1 MWTIA
6 VILASS
12 VQNVGQ
18 FATQA
23 DCDRAVAQFQKPG
36 VVAGCIQQ
44 ATPEQ
49 SMAQAQRMMN
59 QFMNSMNPK

>member
-1 MWTIA
+1 MWIIA

-12 VQNVGQ
+12 VQNIGQ
-18 FATQA
+18 FSTQT

-36 VVAGCIQQ
+36 VVAGCVQQ
-44 ATPEQ
+44 PSPEQ

-59 QFMNSMNPK
+59 AFLNSMEK

>member
-6 VILASS
+6 VIFASS

-18 FATQA
+18 FSSQA
-23 DCDRAVAQFQKPG
+23 DCDRALAQFQKPG
-36 VVAGCIQQ
+36 VVAGCVQQ
-44 ATPEQ
+44 PTAEQ

-59 QFMNSMNPK
+59 QFMNSVNTK

>member
-6 VILASS
+6 VIFASS

-18 FATQA
+18 FSSQA
-23 DCDRAVAQFQKPG
+23 DCDRALAQFQKPG
-36 VVAGCIQQ
+36 VVAGCVQQ
-44 ATPEQ
+44 PTAEQ

-59 QFMNSMNPK
+59 QFMNNMNPK

>member
-6 VILASS
+6 VIFASS
-12 VQNVGQ
+12 VQNIGQ
-18 FATQA
+18 FSSQA
-23 DCDRAVAQFQKPG
+23 DCERAVAQFQKPG

>member
-6 VILASS
+6 VIFASS

-18 FATQA
+18 FSSQA
-23 DCDRAVAQFQKPG
+23 DCDRALAQFQKPG
-36 VVAGCIQQ
+36 VIAGCVSQPT
-44 ATPEQ
+44 AEQ

-59 QFMNSMNPK
+59 QFMATMNQK

>member
-6 VILASS
+6 IVLASS
-12 VQNVGQ
+12 VQNIGQ
-18 FATQA
+18 FQTQA

-59 QFMNSMNPK
+59 QFMATMNPK

>member
-6 VILASS
+6 VIFASS

-18 FATQA
+18 FSSQA
-23 DCDRAVAQFQKPG
+23 DCDRALAQFQKPG
-36 VVAGCIQQ
+36 VVAGCVQQ
-44 ATPEQ
+44 PTAEQ

-59 QFMNSMNPK
+59 QFMNSMNAR

>member
-6 VILASS
+6 VIFASS

-18 FATQA
+18 FASQA
-23 DCDRAVAQFQKPG
+23 DCERAVAQFQKPG

-59 QFMNSMNPK
+59 QFMSNMNQK

>member
-6 VILASS
+6 VIFATA

-18 FATQA
+18 FSTQA
-23 DCDRAVAQFQKPG
+23 DCERALAQFQKPG

>member
-6 VILASS
+6 VIFASS

-18 FATQA
+18 FSSQA
-23 DCDRAVAQFQKPG
+23 DCERAVAQFQKPG
-36 VVAGCIQQ
+36 VVAGCVQQ

>member
-6 VILASS
+6 VIFASS

-18 FATQA
+18 FSSQA
-23 DCDRAVAQFQKPG
+23 DCDRALAHFQKPG
-36 VVAGCIQQ
+36 VVAGCVQQ
-44 ATPEQ
+44 PTAEQ

-59 QFMNSMNPK
+59 QFMNSMNQK

>member
-6 VILASS
+6 VIFASS

-18 FATQA
+18 FSSQA
-23 DCDRAVAQFQKPG
+23 DCDRALAQFQKPG
-36 VVAGCIQQ
+36 VVAGCVQQ
-44 ATPEQ
+44 PTAEQ

-59 QFMNSMNPK
+59 QFMNSMNQK

>member
-6 VILASS
+6 VIFASS

-18 FATQA
+18 FSSQA
-23 DCDRAVAQFQKPG
+23 DCERAVVQFQKPG

-59 QFMNSMNPK
+59 AFINSIEK

>member
-6 VILASS
+6 VIFASS
-12 VQNVGQ
+12 VQNIGQ
-18 FATQA
+18 FSSQA
-23 DCDRAVAQFQKPG
+23 DCERAVAQFQQPG
-36 VVAGCIQQ
+36 VVAGCVQQ

>member
-6 VILASS
+6 VIFASS

-18 FATQA
+18 FQTQA
-23 DCDRAVAQFQKPG
+23 DCDRALAQFQKPG

-44 ATPEQ
+44 ASPEQ

-59 QFMNSMNPK
+59 AFINSMEK

>member
-6 VILASS
+6 VIFASS

-36 VVAGCIQQ
+36 VVAGCVQQ
-44 ATPEQ
+44 PTAEQ

-59 QFMNSMNPK
+59 QFMNSMNQK

>member
-12 VQNVGQ
+12 VQNIGQ
-18 FATQA
+18 FSMQA
-23 DCDRAVAQFQKPG
+23 DCERAVAQFQKPG
-36 VVAGCIQQ
+36 VVAGCVQQ
-44 ATPEQ
+44 PNPEQ

-59 QFMNSMNPK
+59 AFINSMEK

>member
-6 VILASS
+6 IVLASS
-12 VQNVGQ
+12 VQNIGQ

-59 QFMNSMNPK
+59 SFITSMEK

>member
-6 VILASS
+6 VIFASS
-12 VQNVGQ
+12 VQNIGQ
-18 FATQA
+18 FSTQA
-23 DCDRAVAQFQKPG
+23 DCERAVAQFQKPG

-59 QFMNSMNPK
+59 QFMNNMNSK

>member
-12 VQNVGQ
+12 VQNIGQ
-18 FATQA
+18 FSTQA
-23 DCDRAVAQFQKPG
+23 DCERAVAQFQKPG

>member
-12 VQNVGQ
+12 VQNIGQ
-18 FATQA
+18 FSSQA
-23 DCDRAVAQFQKPG
+23 DCERAVAQFQKSG
-36 VVAGCIQQ
+36 VVAGCVQQ
-44 ATPEQ
+44 LTPEQ

-59 QFMNSMNPK
+59 AFIATMPR

>member
-6 VILASS
+6 VIFATS

-18 FATQA
+18 FSSQA
-23 DCDRAVAQFQKPG
+23 DCDRALAQFQKPG
-36 VVAGCIQQ
+36 VTAGCVQQ

-59 QFMNSMNPK
+59 AFINSMEK

>member
-6 VILASS
+6 VIFASS
-12 VQNVGQ
+12 VQNIGQ
-18 FATQA
+18 FANQS
-23 DCDRAVAQFQKPG
+23 DCDRALAQFQKPG

-59 QFMNSMNPK
+59 QFMSNMNPK

>member
-12 VQNVGQ
+12 VQNIGQ
-18 FATQA
+18 FSTQA
-23 DCDRAVAQFQKPG
+23 DCERALAQFQKPG

-59 QFMNSMNPK
+59 QFMATMNQK

>member
-6 VILASS
+6 VIFASS

-18 FATQA
+18 FSSQA
-23 DCDRAVAQFQKPG
+23 DCDRALAQFQKPG
-36 VVAGCIQQ
+36 VVAGCVQQ